1 MVLMVVRKEENLK
14 EENLKEENLK
24 EENVIIKKIDK
35 II

>member
-1 MVLMVVRKEENLK
+1 MVVRKEENLK